1 MNYKN
6 IIDSPQGGFIFIGK
20 KYSGLMKEAV
30 YLAETIANKGVN
42 GISFGV
48 HPDIHIISI
57 IDGKKKIL
65 LSQIEEI
72 GEYENK
78 YPIYAD
84 VNIFVIDNADTMTE
98 DASSR
103 LLKVL
108 EDGYSNNCIIMV
120 CSRRPIE
127 TICNR
132 CCIISTDTMKKDD
145 IVSRL
150 SEKYKISE
158 VIFNAISDVGTRTEI
173 LEQLDNEGMQWVI
186 DCMKGLL
193 NSNHY
198 RELLVITGVIKEEKY
213 FFKNLTKYQLLGL
226 MYGYQSVM
234 LDIMYNYTGCGLRVI
249 SKDMALRLLT
259 FYSLDKVVKIL
270 QNINLAIEKIEKG
283 VFTNN
288 DLFLLVNNFA
298 Y

>member
-42 GISFGV
+42 GISFDV

-78 YPIYAD
+78 YPIYA
-84 VNIFVIDNADTMTE
+84 E
-98 DASSR
+98 
-103 LLKVL
+103 
-108 EDGYSNNCIIMV
+108 
-120 CSRRPIE
+120 
-127 TICNR
+127 
-132 CCIISTDTMKKDD
+132 
-145 IVSRL
+145 
-150 SEKYKISE
+150 
-158 VIFNAISDVGTRTEI
+158 
-173 LEQLDNEGMQWVI
+173 
-186 DCMKGLL
+186 
-193 NSNHY
+193 
-198 RELLVITGVIKEEKY
+198 
-213 FFKNLTKYQLLGL
+213 
-226 MYGYQSVM
+226 SVM